1 MVPVVKNEL
10 ANTGDIGD
18 VSSLTESGGSPG
30 EGNGNPQ
37 HYFCLGNPM
46 NSRAWQA
53 TVHGTAESQ
62 TRLNTQAYICDMCVY
77 ICTYVCVCMLIRVL
91 QGNRTSRIC
100 YLSIYQ
106 GV

>member
-1 MVPVVKNEL
+1 MVKNQL

-18 VSSLTESGGSPG
+18 VSSLTESGRSPG

-37 HYFCLGNPM
+37 HYSCLGNPM

-62 TRLNTQAYICDMCVY
+62 TRLNTQAYILYTYVICVY
-77 ICTYVCVCMLIRVL
+77 IYMHICMLCVC
-91 QGNRTSRIC
+91 
-100 YLSIYQ
+100 
-106 GV
+106 